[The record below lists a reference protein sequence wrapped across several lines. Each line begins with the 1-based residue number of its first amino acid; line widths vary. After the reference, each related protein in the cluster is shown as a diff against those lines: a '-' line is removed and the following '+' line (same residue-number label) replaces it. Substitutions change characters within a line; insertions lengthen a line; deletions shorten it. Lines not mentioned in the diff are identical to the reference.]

1 MTRDKKLNLITI
13 LLTIT
18 AVLMIVLGLVMKI
31 PAPAI
36 TGIGFILIVWAIQV
50 LK

>member
-1 MTRDKKLNLITI
+1 MTRNKKMNLISI
-13 LLTIT
+13 LLALT
-18 AVLMIVLGLVMKI
+18 ALVMIVLGLVMKI

-36 TGIGFILIVWAIQV
+36 TGVGFLFTVWGFQV

>member
-1 MTRDKKLNLITI
+1 MTRNKKINIISI
-13 LLTIT
+13 LLGLI
-18 AVLMIVLGLVMKI
+18 AIFMIVLGFVIKV

-36 TGIGFILIVWAIQV
+36 TGVGFLLITWAFQV

>member
-1 MTRDKKLNLITI
+1 MTRNKKLDII
-13 LLTIT
+13 SVLLAIT
-18 AVLMIVLGLVMKI
+18 AIAMIVVGVVMKI

-36 TGIGFILIVWAIQV
+36 TGVGFLLIVWALQV

>member
-1 MTRDKKLNLITI
+1 LNLITI

>member
-1 MTRDKKLNLITI
+1 MTRNKKMNLISI
-13 LLTIT
+13 LLALT
-18 AVLMIVLGLVMKI
+18 ALVMIVLGLVMKI

-36 TGIGFILIVWAIQV
+36 TGVGFLLIVWGFQV

>member
-1 MTRDKKLNLITI
+1 
-13 LLTIT
+13 
-18 AVLMIVLGLVMKI
+18 MIVIGVVMKI

-36 TGIGFILIVWAIQV
+36 TGVGFLLIVWAFQV